1 MSLTRDQVLDDK
13 DTLKSEYRNIDSVV
27 EDLRSGNAQPED
39 IADIIYMILSNKV
52 SDQAQIVSFL
62 TLLSS
67 SGLDR
72 KPEVV
77 ARCAQGMRRQASRV
91 DQQSLFK
98 IVESRRREGSYHGG
112 FCDLV
117 GTGGDG
123 HSTYNVSTTASI
135 IASSLLLVSKYGNRA
150 ASSNSGS
157 ADLLQAIKP
166 QPPAIN
172 SVTAETLPRIY
183 EKSTYA
189 FLFAQAFYSGLRI
202 VAPIRKRMGT
212 KTIFNLLGPLTN
224 PVHANIEARVV
235 GVAETKLGSL
245 FAEALK
251 INGARKTL
259 VVCGQE
265 QLDEISCAGKT
276 SCWRIIER
284 SNPALDEPKSK
295 EDTDLAT
302 KGENGQPRTLV
313 DIEQFTIEPSDF
325 GLQRHQLSEVS
336 PGKNAEENAAILM
349 RLLRNELP
357 RDDPVLEFVLL
368 NAAALFAISGICDG
382 DSSDMGCGDSGKVIL
397 ETGPGG
403 LRWKEGVRRARWA
416 VESGRALASLEAY
429 ITASRAMEEN
439 VW

>member
-1 MSLTRDQVLDDK
+1 MSPMRDQVLDDK
-13 DTLKSEYRNIDSVV
+13 VSPEYKNIDTVV
-27 EDLRSGNAQPED
+27 EDLRSGNAQPEH
-39 IADIIYMILSNKV
+39 IANIIYMILSYEV
-52 SDQAQIVSFL
+52 SDEAQIVSFL

-77 ARCAQGMRRQASRV
+77 ARCAQGMRRQASCV
-91 DQQSLFK
+91 DQQSLLK
-98 IVESRRREGSYHGG
+98 IVESRRGEGSYKGG

-135 IASSLLLVSKYGNRA
+135 LASSLLLVSKYGNRA

-166 QPPAIN
+166 QPPVIT
-172 SVTAETLPRIY
+172 SMTAETLPGLY
-183 EKSTYA
+183 ERSTYA

-202 VAPIRKRMGT
+202 VAPIRKKMGT

-224 PVHANIEARVV
+224 PIHGNIEARVV
-235 GVAETKLGSL
+235 GVAQTNLGLL
-245 FAEALK
+245 FAEAMK
-251 INGARKTL
+251 INGAKKTL

-284 SNPALDEPKSK
+284 PNPASDEPKSK
-295 EDTDLAT
+295 EDTDLAING
-302 KGENGQPRTLV
+302 KDGQPRTLV
-313 DIEQFTIEPSDF
+313 DIQQFTIEPSDF

-336 PGKNAEENAAILM
+336 PGKNAEDNAAILM

-382 DSSDMGCGDSGKVIL
+382 DTSDMGHGDSGKVIL

-429 ITASRAMEEN
+429 IAASRAMEEN
-439 VW
+439 LR